1 MTAQARPHNVTGTGV
16 VYTGSCIYRGF
27 WLASSEAQTV
37 TIYDGT
43 SAAGTKL
50 AEFTSALAG
59 ESHSEN
65 VPDGLR
71 CDHGVFVQVSAGT
84 VAGSVRIG

>member
-1 MTAQARPHNVTGTGV
+1 MTGQARPHGVTGTGV
-16 VYTGSCIYRGF
+16 VFSGPCIYRGF
-27 WLASSEAQTV
+27 WLHSSEAQTV

-43 SAAGTKL
+43 SAAGTVL
-50 AEFTSALAG
+50 AQFTSALAG

-71 CDHGVFVQVSAGT
+71 CDHGLFVDVSAGS
-84 VAGSVRIG
+84 VAGSIRIG